1 MTNDLL
7 TFLFQTA
14 DVGEVLAIEARLH
27 RCFFPGLFAKH
38 ASEAHLLML
47 RGSRE
52 SLTLSGSD
60 NLGRFRIF
68 LFRILDLD
76 DFYFLLG
83 VGN

>member
-1 MTNDLL
+1 
-7 TFLFQTA
+7 
-14 DVGEVLAIEARLH
+14 
-27 RCFFPGLFAKH
+27 
-38 ASEAHLLML
+38 ML

-76 DFYFLLG
+76 DFDFLLG